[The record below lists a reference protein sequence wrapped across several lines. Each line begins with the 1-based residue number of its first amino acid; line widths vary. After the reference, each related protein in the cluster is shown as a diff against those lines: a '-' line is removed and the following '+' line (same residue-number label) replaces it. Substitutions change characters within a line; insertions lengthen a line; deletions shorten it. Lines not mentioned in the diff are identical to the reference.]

1 MPGRATW
8 RRFPRRSAGD
18 LLAAY
23 HRRLT
28 SDDPAVRQEAARAWS
43 VWEGSTS
50 CLFPNQDL
58 IAKTGTDEFSLAFAR
73 IECHYFVN
81 RGFFA
86 RDAQLLED
94 VGKIRHIPAVIV
106 QGRYDVVCPMES
118 AWALHRAWPEADL
131 RLVPDAGHSALEA
144 GIIHELVNATDRF
157 RR

>member
-1 MPGRATW
+1 M
-8 RRFPRRSAGD
+8 
-18 LLAAY
+18 
-23 HRRLT
+23 
-28 SDDPAVRQEAARAWS
+28 
-43 VWEGSTS
+43 
-50 CLFPNQDL
+50 
-58 IAKTGTDEFSLAFAR
+58 
-73 IECHYFVN
+73 N

-131 RLVPDAGHSALEA
+131 RLVPDAGHSALEP